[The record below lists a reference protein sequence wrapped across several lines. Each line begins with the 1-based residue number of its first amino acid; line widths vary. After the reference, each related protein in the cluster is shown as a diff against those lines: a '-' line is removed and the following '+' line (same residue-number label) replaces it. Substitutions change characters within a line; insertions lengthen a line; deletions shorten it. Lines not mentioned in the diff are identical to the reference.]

1 MALLNFTRRAFSDH
15 SQRVFKPTYA
25 LNFKTPK
32 SVLIFNGSH
41 CKNTNTVSRI
51 KMVHMMGIA
60 FASYSLI

>member
-1 MALLNFTRRAFSDH
+1 MALLNFTRLAFSDH
-15 SQRVFKPTYA
+15 SQLVFKPTYA
-25 LNFKTPK
+25 LNFKTTK